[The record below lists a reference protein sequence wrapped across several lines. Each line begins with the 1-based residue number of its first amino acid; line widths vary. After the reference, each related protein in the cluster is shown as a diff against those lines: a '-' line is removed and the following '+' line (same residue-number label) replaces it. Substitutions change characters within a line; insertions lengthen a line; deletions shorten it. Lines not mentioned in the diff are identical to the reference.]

1 MRNCRSRESDIRCT
15 RLYSIYMNS
24 IVVGWCAITLIVLLK
39 SIYIGLVVEEEVVV
53 VEWNRRHFGANHRRK
68 NWKLEKTST
77 TPTQTEPQ
85 VSAHISLS
93 AKMRKPNNTKVFNLR
108 SMTLAVSHLP

>member
-68 NWKLEKTST
+68 NLEIGKNLDYSNSDRTS
-77 TPTQTEPQ
+77 
-85 VSAHISLS
+85 SLC
-93 AKMRKPNNTKVFNLR
+93 
-108 SMTLAVSHLP
+108 SHFFIC